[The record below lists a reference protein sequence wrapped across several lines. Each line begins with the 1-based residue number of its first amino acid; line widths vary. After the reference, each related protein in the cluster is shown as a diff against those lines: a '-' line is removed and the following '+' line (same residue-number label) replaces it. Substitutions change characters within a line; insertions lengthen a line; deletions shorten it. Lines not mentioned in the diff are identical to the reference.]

1 MTTPRDL
8 LPAWVVD
15 GDAAPPAQVTLVPW
29 DDGFTPSGCGGRA
42 GRLVRDQPRSTPGAL
57 RVVDG
62 AVSRTTADRLY
73 ASAVA
78 ARVWGVYVP
87 VAQLL
92 ADGSEEADAGE
103 VRSEEHERRALA
115 RRAAREL
122 LVENAATVV
131 SAADWDAAHGVAV
144 WVIASDCDD
153 ETEYHLD
160 YAELVRYETNV
171 IVPPVYGA
179 TLHVSPLRNAD
190 VGCSSESGAERAS
203 LAAETADEQP
213 LNELPVFEGG
223 AFYVNRRGLAH
234 YEQYG
239 YKTRR
244 MARKVST
251 DALEAVSRREAGWV
265 RVPYVYRRGII
276 CDGEFPHFSGRVR
289 SLPAAAEVAAAAPSG
304 AMLAASLPVKRVVVG
319 FNVFPHAIGACVQKY
334 PEHSSA
340 FNKHVKLSQAAARQ
354 LAAGGDSSA
363 TSSTTAAGASL
374 QQQQEQQQ
382 TWSLASVRA
391 NPKQAAFLKFLAKKM
406 KEKNVDLASLRGA
419 SARPLDDARPP
430 PQRADDAQLAA
441 EAPQSRVHMA
451 SPPTAAS

>member
-1 MTTPRDL
+1 MAAPRDL
-8 LPAWVVD
+8 LPAWLLD
-15 GDAAPPAQVTLVPW
+15 HHSTPPPPHVTVVPW

-42 GRLVRDQPRSTPGAL
+42 GRLVRDHHRASPGAL

-62 AVSRTTADRLY
+62 AVSRATADRLY

-87 VAQLL
+87 VAQLFS
-92 ADGSEEADAGE
+92 DSEESEADRE
-103 VRSEEHERRALA
+103 DDTDLQERERRALA
-115 RRAAREL
+115 RDAVREL
-122 LVENAATVV
+122 LVTNAAEVV
-131 SAADWDAAHGVAV
+131 SADDWKNAHGVAV

-160 YAELVRYETNV
+160 YAELVRFETNV

-190 VGCSSESGAERAS
+190 VGCSAAGDESVPVAAKAS
-203 LAAETADEQP
+203 EQP
-213 LNELPVFEGG
+213 LDELPEFDGG
-223 AFYVNRRGLAH
+223 AFFVNRRGLVH

-244 MARKVST
+244 MAHKVST
-251 DALEAVSRREAGWV
+251 DELETVSRSEDGWV

-289 SLPAAAEVAAAAPSG
+289 SLPTPAETQRAAAGAPTTEQ
-304 AMLAASLPVKRVVVG
+304 PVKRVVVG
-319 FNVFPHAIGACVQKY
+319 FNVFPHEIGACVQKF

-340 FNKHVKLSQAAARQ
+340 FNKHVKLSQAAAKQ
-354 LAAGGDSSA
+354 LADASS
-363 TSSTTAAGASL
+363 SDASK
-374 QQQQEQQQ
+374 QPQQ
-382 TWSLASVRA
+382 TWSLESIRA

-406 KEKNVDLASLRGA
+406 KEKNLDLATLRG
-419 SARPLDDARPP
+419 S
-430 PQRADDAQLAA
+430 RAAA
-441 EAPQSRVHMA
+441 ERSAPVAPAPVAQAA
-451 SPPTAAS
+451 STTTTTAAS